1 MAGAAPQPLGALQR
15 AGGWLKCKLSL
26 AVFGKVR
33 PLFLDISTLLYYNSS
48 CTYCVVFNKRTKF
61 KTLLNLAAPAAGAVT
76 AQRTK
81 DNL

>member
-1 MAGAAPQPLGALQR
+1 MAQ
-15 AGGWLKCKLSL
+15 AGKKVLLIDGDMQLNLSL
-26 AVFGKVR
+26 AFFGIVR

-48 CTYCVVFNKRTKF
+48 CTYCVVFDKRTKF
-61 KTLLNLAAPAAGAVT
+61 KTLLNPAAPAAGAVT